1 MKLCIPYAQKHLAF
15 FKCAAKDFGI
25 DFVSPPPAGKYT
37 AEIGEAFKLC
47 DMNENQILALGS
59 CAECYY
65 LGADSAVIFNEND
78 DCPER
83 TAALIRNALINNKM
97 KMDIRAV
104 ESKDLFAFFKEQG
117 NLKLTDYF
125 ETKRNFNQAL
135 KLSSRYCEE
144 RSYVLAN
151 NNPKSNILVDIYDRN
166 IALAKDLLSLKLLY
180 KLYLKRLET
189 LNADYVCIP
198 AATAKNKKIKKV

>member
-1 MKLCIPYAQKHLAF
+1 MKLCIPYTQKYLVF

-65 LGADSAVIFNEND
+65 LGADSALIFGEND

-83 TAALIRNALINNKM
+83 TAALIKNALINNKI
-97 KMDIRAV
+97 KMSVKAV
-104 ESKDLFAFFKEQG
+104 NGSDLFSYFRESGDLKFKY
-117 NLKLTDYF
+117 YF
-125 ETKRNFNQAL
+125 ETRKNFNQAF
-135 KLSSRYCEE
+135 KLCSEYSEQRCA
-144 RSYVLAN
+144 VLAKGVPQN
-151 NNPKSNILVDIYDRN
+151 DIIVGIYDRN
-166 IALAKDLLSLKLLY
+166 IALAKDLFTLKLLY
-180 KLYLKRLET
+180 RLYIKRLKA
-189 LNADYVCIP
+189 LG
-198 AATAKNKKIKKV
+198 KNYICT